1 MYHCLHKH
9 RQFDDLSKC
18 YEPAVIS
25 VKTKEILILKV
36 VQPFLCLIMV
46 AVI

>member
-25 VKTKEILILKV
+25 VKTGNFDFKSSADI
-36 VQPFLCLIMV
+36 FMCLIMV